1 MSESALSVLIWLHV
15 IGVAIW
21 LGGQIVTAA
30 AVIPA
35 LRSIGERAHWID
47 ALEAF
52 TKRFGRIGIAAMV
65 VIVVTGGAMVDP
77 RLDMAREFGEGIG
90 DARWGM
96 IFIVKMSLWLAM
108 IIVIGLHQF
117 VFGPRQ
123 LELARAAIA
132 AHGEGDEAA
141 LARVRRLTIALSM
154 IGLLL
159 TLAVAA
165 AGAAL
170 GNHGYSMIPS

>member
-1 MSESALSVLIWLHV
+1 MSESAISVLIWLHV
-15 IGVAIW
+15 VGVAIW

-52 TKRFGRIGIAAMV
+52 TSRFGRIGIVAMI

-77 RLDMAREFGEGIG
+77 RLDMARDFGENIG
-90 DARWGM
+90 DARWGV

-108 IIVIGLHQF
+108 IVVIGLHQF

-123 LELARAAIA
+123 LALARAAIA

-170 GNHGYSMIPS
+170 GNHGYSMAPS